1 MGFKLGTFAMSESE
15 EEDEEEPSQ
24 RLDLLLIEKLGLDP
38 SLHDASD
45 AQKYEAII
53 QMEQLQL
60 DGHRIGAISGLDTLG
75 QLRHLSLRDN
85 RLRTIHG
92 LSGLQNLEILSLSG
106 NELRTITGLRGLT
119 QLRTVDL
126 SDNMIEAIDS
136 ESLPTTFP
144 PLLASLQLNGNP
156 IARSTGYRAQIVSVC
171 AEIMELDC
179 VLVSTVERVASNRTA
194 RPVGTPRTVEI
205 TPRDAPAEALRD
217 GDVYD
222 DVMAFANARMLSDQ
236 QDFMAQCK
244 DRSGR
249 ARAMR
254 EAVRADFEVTLQES
268 AAVCAEMN
276 ATRESTKKLIKMSK

>member
-1 MGFKLGTFAMSESE
+1 MGKLGTFAMSESE

-85 RLRTIHG
+85 RLRTI
-92 LSGLQNLEILSLSG
+92 N
-106 NELRTITGLRGLT
+106 GLRGLT

-244 DRSGR
+244 HRSGR